1 MRDEAQKFIKSRSY
15 KDLTPAGKLQEELRF
30 TLRFIREIEKEKL
43 NYFLLAASNPQPVL
57 LVQSPTDK
65 DQEKSFLGYEWS
77 NRKGDEGIHYLNT
90 GKLKKASS
98 DDEDADDDTIRQ
110 IKGVNGISTPLFN
123 PMDIN
128 DVSKINSLV
137 RANFNKE
144 NFELNEGISKFVS
157 MGNLV
162 DMMDFSRVIFTKE
175 IKTSFLTKQIGCPV
189 PCSRF

>member
-1 MRDEAQKFIKSRSY
+1 M
-15 KDLTPAGKLQEELRF
+15 TPAGKLQEELRF

-43 NYFLLAASNPQPVL
+43 NYFLLEASNPQPVL

-144 NFELNEGISKFVS
+144 NLELNEGISKFVC
-157 MGNLV
+157 MGNNV
-162 DMMDFSRVIFTKE
+162 DMMDF
-175 IKTSFLTKQIGCPV
+175 
-189 PCSRF
+189 

>member
-1 MRDEAQKFIKSRSY
+1 MGYKKEDYRKFLNGELTESFMESEMVKDYLKALNIKKQTSNANSIRLNSRAKKVRDEAQKFIKSRSY

-98 DDEDADDDTIRQ
+98 DDEGKRLRVYTLH
-110 IKGVNGISTPLFN
+110 N
-123 PMDIN
+123 
-128 DVSKINSLV
+128 SKKSSNS
-137 RANFNKE
+137 
-144 NFELNEGISKFVS
+144 
-157 MGNLV
+157 
-162 DMMDFSRVIFTKE
+162 
-175 IKTSFLTKQIGCPV
+175 
-189 PCSRF
+189 